1 MFPMYLSK
9 YMKCNA
15 YIYIYIALYVY
26 AVLFMACSAFQ
37 ANSPLGDKLYDP
49 LPQLQLLQVRKS
61 IPLAPLY
68 PIPYPCG
75 SLRIL
80 RPHILKY

>member
-1 MFPMYLSK
+1 
-9 YMKCNA
+9 
-15 YIYIYIALYVY
+15 
-26 AVLFMACSAFQ
+26 MACSAFQ

-68 PIPYPCG
+68 PIHYPCG